1 MLKSPKFWQ
10 QKNFLSSFF
19 LPLSYIFHLSYLIY
33 FKIKRE
39 IKINT
44 PVLCVGNIVIGGS
57 GKTPIA
63 IKLRKILSKKFSNIF
78 VLTRGYKGLKKG
90 PLIIKKKSTFTEVG
104 DEGILHSHFGTTC
117 MSKNKTL
124 GAVFCEKNKS
134 DLIIMD
140 DGLQSRNVKK
150 QVSLLV
156 VDSEYALGNERI
168 FPAGPLRQSINFSL
182 KLSDAVIIVDNSNNY
197 LKHKV
202 LKDKKIFFAKKIIKI
217 RNLNNHKIF
226 AFCGLGNNKNFL
238 NGLKKLNYDV
248 KKFKGFPDHHIYKT
262 NEIKKI
268 INYAKLNKLSIV
280 CTQKDYLKIP
290 DKFKKD
296 IYVADLD
303 IQIINEKKF
312 FDFLVKKLNSKK
324 N

>member
-1 MLKSPKFWQ
+1 
-10 QKNFLSSFF
+10 
-19 LPLSYIFHLSYLIY
+19 
-33 FKIKRE
+33 
-39 IKINT
+39 
-44 PVLCVGNIVIGGS
+44 
-57 GKTPIA
+57 
-63 IKLRKILSKKFSNIF
+63 
-78 VLTRGYKGLKKG
+78 
-90 PLIIKKKSTFTEVG
+90 
-104 DEGILHSHFGTTC
+104 

-124 GAVFCEKNKS
+124 GAVYCEKNKS

-226 AFCGLGNNKNFL
+226 AFCGSCDLLTTSSLTEIVVNFL
-238 NGLKKLNYDV
+238 
-248 KKFKGFPDHHIYKT
+248 KT
-262 NEIKKI
+262 
-268 INYAKLNKLSIV
+268 
-280 CTQKDYLKIP
+280 T
-290 DKFKKD
+290 
-296 IYVADLD
+296 
-303 IQIINEKKF
+303 
-312 FDFLVKKLNSKK
+312 
-324 N
+324 